1 MGALTA
7 EISEMSE
14 PPPLPSLARFMVKN
28 PSDVQDVLRV
38 SSSKGPED
46 SRRPVLAG
54 EEVYESVVSLDDANC
69 TGTIVDIEGYNVAGE
84 GTLIVTA
91 AHCIED
97 SDPNDIKIAGSYID
111 DNGQRQQFNLQSSEV
126 WVHPFH
132 GDFNRYSDPDTVD
145 SRADIAFIYSEDKVP
160 EAVLKAEFVPIDLD
174 RLVHEAQQEVKSQP
188 KSAGSDAE
196 AQTSNVTTAG
206 FSGDVV
212 GLHTHEKAKIVGVEG
227 SQVLVTEADVAQG
240 ASGGPN
246 YPEGDDGEPIS
257 FNENGQPRVVSV
269 NSAVE
274 TATADNSSPEWAY
287 STALKE
293 EFLTTV
299 PFLEAETPVEPVQG
313 TITPEAG
320 ANIRYGP
327 GLDFA
332 KLSRDPNGVPSAQP
346 IGSQV
351 SIHDTRTNHLGEEW
365 SLVTGENGRTGY
377 INSGLINEAPAAD
390 VSSSTVLPKAVVSDG
405 AALTP

>member
-7 EISEMSE
+7 DISELAG
-14 PPPLPSLARFMVKN
+14 PPPLPSLAGFGLKN
-28 PSDVQDVLRV
+28 PSDVQNISQDL
-38 SSSKGPED
+38 SDSKGAQD
-46 SRRPVLAG
+46 LRRPVLLG
-54 EEVYESVVSLDDANC
+54 EELYESVVSLDDANC

-97 SDPNDIKIAGSYID
+97 SDPNDIKIAGSYLD
-111 DNGQRQQFNLQSSEV
+111 NNGQRQQFNLQSSEV

-132 GDFNRYSDPDTVD
+132 GDFNRHSDPGTVD
-145 SRADIAFIYSEDKVP
+145 SRADIAFIYSKDAAP
-160 EAVLKAEFVPIDLD
+160 AAVLKAEFVPYDLD
-174 RLVHEAQQEVKSQP
+174 RLVHDAQQEATP
-188 KSAGSDAE
+188 NDAE
-196 AQTSNVTTAG
+196 SGNPNVTTAG
-206 FSGDVV
+206 FSGDKI
-212 GLHTHEKAKIVGVEG
+212 GLHTHENAKIIGVES

-246 YPEGDDGEPIS
+246 YPVGEDGTPIS
-257 FNENGQPRVVSV
+257 LNEDGQPRVATV
-269 NSAVE
+269 NSAVD
-274 TATADNSSPEWAY
+274 TATADNPNPEWAY

-299 PFLEAETPVEPVQG
+299 PFLEAETPVEPMQG
-313 TITPEAG
+313 TITPAAG

-332 KLSRDPNGVPSAQP
+332 KLSRDPDGVPSAQSV
-346 IGSQV
+346 GSQV
-351 SIHDTRTNHLGEEW
+351 SIHDTRENHLGEEW

-377 INSGLINEAPAAD
+377 INSGLIQQAPAVDA
-390 VSSSTVLPKAVVSDG
+390 STSAALPKATVSDG
-405 AALTP
+405 VAPAL